1 MPTLT
6 SPPQQEQQFKFHPPS
21 REKSFLYLPG
31 TFEYLLT
38 GRTERRRLPDDLL
51 GGAEAS
57 AKNVILILIDGWG
70 WAKAFDPDLPL
81 VARLMKHPST
91 IVRQMDSA
99 FPTTTAAMLPSL
111 YLGEPP
117 VVHGYVEW

>member
-6 SPPQQEQQFKFHPPS
+6 SSPPPPQPQQFKFQPPS

-38 GRTERRRLPDDLL
+38 GQTARRRLPDDLL
-51 GGAEAS
+51 GGPIAS

-81 VARLMKHPST
+81 FSRLMKHPST
-91 IVRQMDSA
+91 VVRQMDSA

-111 YLGEPP
+111 YLGE
-117 VVHGYVEW
+117 